1 MLANTVETIGPGG
14 SPEALLI
21 VLNGMKNRLLRIA
34 LFAGITLAVALC
46 ALVLLAQGAFAQG
59 QAQPIVELENNWSSG
74 ITAPSEFKDQ
84 AISGADSATKQQYK
98 FRRQREGIDFSYV
111 IANLTPYASYSVE
124 LSFVEHNHSRA
135 GQRVFNG
142 YIQATRVINRLDIY
156 LTAGANSAYQRTI
169 NTVADSSGRL
179 TVEFRSWEAGCT
191 GEATISTIRVYGGAG
206 NVVEINAAASRN
218 NMTPPVRRTN
228 SGSQNAFE
236 CILGRLG
243 SRLSLNLLP
252 QRLAGRFSSLGTGT
266 GDVSDFIMA
275 VGSGGQ
281 VRSLPFTDRFP
292 VWESI
297 NQSRTMTSEIFDCSS
312 PAMSLST
319 KATFRAPFYPR
330 NEKISGAP
338 FVYIDVTVTNTGGSP
353 ASGAFLF
360 AWPQRQD
367 FGSSSVTQF
376 TTATEKGFTYNT
388 SYSYYDESI
397 NPAASKGATEA
408 LALPVAETADVA
420 FKGSNSSEFGDFT
433 GNRVW
438 GWSSPHGY
446 PQTYNDPSNPTYG
459 FYPRGYSG
467 AEWTITNL
475 APGASSTKHFV
486 LAGYV
491 ADNILNVKNS
501 AYQDGTFK
509 FKYKQQF
516 SSVQNVVNYAVTSR
530 SAGDTIEDRSSFFDS
545 TVSSDS
551 YLSIN
556 TWHLDDIRN
565 LMASSFQSFLA
576 NTWWAVSAY
585 GREWFSVWEGIYR
598 YHSTIDVEY
607 NDAWVYFQYWP
618 ELLKKILDE
627 WPLYAKSNGQGT
639 YLSHDMGWGDY
650 PMGQSYPFDMPVEEN
665 ANYILLLYKYWKTT
679 GDTSYVN
686 QRFGTVRQLV
696 DFLANCDTNN
706 NGLPDLNTFNT
717 LDDGSPGL
725 KLSKDQTY
733 LGVKCLG
740 AYKAVHEMAAALA
753 VPDIACAE
761 KAIRRVEL
769 INQTLDYDMWLSD
782 HFAVCLDGNVTDADR
797 TAYSIYPTNGL
808 LYLLG
813 STRNQGLTSSN
824 VAKMQTD
831 LAVSTWKT
839 MKAYGSTHTTF
850 NPFTEWVSENLWRD
864 QAAFQLGTILQAEDP
879 MGLND
884 RYWSLQKFFGTTL
897 NGTYW
902 DGVIY
907 PGGSGANS
915 VSAQSSPLLINGGQ
929 GSAAGFQQALGYYP
943 RGTASLG
950 LPDAVAGII
959 LDSPG
964 GSLFFQP
971 QVFPLRVPV
980 PARADWGNPNPAAR
994 VPTLYFPDGGSSPA
1008 VTNGQLLPGRVA
1020 AKRILDLTDVSV
1032 GGHAISPDG
1041 DGTNDSTTVSY
1052 RLPVSASVDASIWQ
1066 GDYQVRTYA
1075 RQTQAAGS
1083 GSFTW
1088 DGKDNSGQVLP
1099 DGLYA
1104 ARMDSYPND
1113 SADQIRPASAP
1124 VWVNSS
1130 IPDLSTDWYL
1140 AEGFTGRNATGGDF
1154 EEYVLI
1160 QNPNDQAATFDVTFM
1175 LPGGQTV
1182 KGSYQTPPNSRYTIT
1197 VDQILPDAEV
1207 STYVHSDKRIAV
1219 ERAMY
1224 FNGRRAGHDST
1235 GVTSPGNTWYLAE
1248 GYTGPGWDDYV
1259 LIQNPGDKPAG
1270 ITATFMT
1277 PGAGNPVKN
1286 YNVGPHS
1293 RFTIHV
1299 NDVVPNLSVST
1310 KIESSEPVV
1319 VERAQYL
1326 NRMTAGTCSIGA
1338 KSPSQTWY
1346 LAEGYTDQGFEEWV
1360 LIQNPNNTRND
1371 VTITYMEN
1379 NGTNTVRD
1387 YSVPAESRFT
1397 ILVNELLPG
1406 REVSIKV
1413 RSAKPVLVERA
1424 MYWNN
1429 RSDGHDCIGTPTPD
1443 TSWYLA
1449 EGYTA
1454 QGFETW
1460 VLIENPAD
1468 EARIVTMTF
1477 MEPSGKNTVKT
1488 YEVLPRSR
1496 FTVGVNSILP
1506 STEMSTRITADGPVI
1521 VERAVY
1527 FNNRSGGTDSLGVRG
1542 Y

>member
-1 MLANTVETIGPGG
+1 MLANTNDTIRQRR
-14 SPEALLI
+14 SRKALVI
-21 VLNGMKNRLLRIA
+21 VLNGMKRRPLRTG
-34 LFAGITLAVALC
+34 LFLGITLAIALC
-46 ALVLLAQGAFAQG
+46 ALALLTQGALAQG

-74 ITAPSEFKDQ
+74 VTTPSEFKGQ
-84 AISGADSATKQQYK
+84 SISGTDSATKQQYK
-98 FRRQREGIDFSYV
+98 FQRQRKGIDFSYV
-111 IANLTPYASYSVE
+111 IANLAPYTSYSVE
-124 LSFVEHNHSRA
+124 LSFVEHDFSRA
-135 GQRVFNG
+135 GQRVFNT
-142 YIQATRVINRLDIY
+142 YIQATKVLNRLDIY
-156 LTAGANSAYQRTI
+156 NMAGANNAHQRTI
-169 NTVADSSGRL
+169 KTVADSKGFL
-179 TVEFRSWEAGCT
+179 TVEFRSWESGCT
-191 GEATISTIRVYGGAG
+191 GEATISTIRVYDGSGS
-206 NVVEINAAASRN
+206 VVEINAAASRN
-218 NMTPPVRRTN
+218 NMTPPVKRTN

-236 CILGRLG
+236 CMLGRLG

-266 GDVSDFIMA
+266 GDISDFIMA
-275 VGSGGQ
+275 VSNGGQ
-281 VRSLPFTDRFP
+281 VRCLPFTDRFP
-292 VWESI
+292 VWESVD
-297 NQSRTMTSEIFDCSS
+297 QSQTMTTETFDGSS
-312 PAMSLST
+312 PSMPLRM

-338 FVYIDVTVTNTGGSP
+338 FVYVDVTVTNAGGSP

-367 FGSSSVTQF
+367 FSSSAITQF
-376 TTATEKGFTYNT
+376 STATEKGFTYNT

-408 LALPVAETADVA
+408 LALPVAEAADVD
-420 FKGSNSSEFGDFT
+420 FKGSSAAEFGDFT
-433 GNRVW
+433 GNRVL
-438 GWSSPHGY
+438 GWSSPYGY
-446 PQTYNDPSNPTYG
+446 PQTYNDPANPTYS
-459 FYPRGYSG
+459 FYPRGYCG
-467 AEWTITNL
+467 AEWTISL
-475 APGASSTKHFV
+475 APGDSQTKHFV

-491 ADNILNVKNS
+491 ADNILYVKNS
-501 AYQDGTFK
+501 SYEDNTFR
-509 FKYKQQF
+509 FKYNQQF

-530 SAGDTIEDRSSFFDS
+530 SGGDEIEEKSKFFDD

-556 TWHLDDIRN
+556 TSHLDDVRN

-576 NTWWAVSAY
+576 NTWWAVSNG
-585 GREWFSVWEGIYR
+585 GREWFSVWEGIFR

-607 NDAWVYFQYWP
+607 NDAWFYFQYWP
-618 ELLKKILDE
+618 ELLKKIMDE
-627 WPLYAKSNGQGT
+627 WPLYAKYNGQGT

-650 PMGQSYPFDMPVEEN
+650 PLGQSYPFDMPVEEN

-696 DFLANCDTNN
+696 DFLINCDTNN

-725 KLSKDQTY
+725 KLSKDQAY

-753 VPDIACAE
+753 VPDIACAY
-761 KAIRRVEL
+761 KAVRQVEL

-782 HFAVCLDGNVTDADR
+782 HFAVCLDGNINDADR

-813 STRNQGLTSSN
+813 ATRSQGITSS
-824 VAKMQTD
+824 VAAKMRTD
-831 LAVSTWKT
+831 LSTSTWKT
-839 MKAYGSTHTTF
+839 MKAYGSTHSTYDAY
-850 NPFTEWVSENLWRD
+850 TEWVSQNLWRD

-879 MGLND
+879 LGLDD

-915 VSAQSSPLLINGGQ
+915 VSAQSNPLLINGEE
-929 GSAAGFQQALGYYP
+929 GSAAGFQQNMGYYP

-950 LPDAVAGII
+950 LTDAVAGLI
-959 LDSPG
+959 LDAPG
-964 GSLFFQP
+964 GALYYQP

-980 PARADWGNPNPAAR
+980 YARADWGNPNPAAR
-994 VPTLYFPDGGSSPA
+994 VPTLYFPNGGSSPTI
-1008 VTNGQLLPGRVA
+1008 TNGQLLPGRVA
-1020 AKRILDLTDVSV
+1020 AKQILDLTDVRA

-1052 RLPVSASVDASIWQ
+1052 RLPVSASVDSSIWE
-1066 GDYQVRTYA
+1066 GDYQVRTYT
-1075 RQTQAAGS
+1075 RQTQTAGS
-1083 GSFTW
+1083 GSFKW
-1088 DGKDNSGQVLP
+1088 DGKTNAGQVVP
-1099 DGLYA
+1099 DGLYT
-1104 ARMDSYPND
+1104 ARIDSYPND
-1113 SADQIRPASAP
+1113 SANQIRPASAP

-1197 VDQILPDAEV
+1197 VNQIVPNAEV

-1259 LIQNPGDKPAG
+1259 LVQNPGEKTAD

-1299 NDVVPNLSVST
+1299 NDVVPNQSVST

-1326 NRMTAGTCSIGA
+1326 NRMTGGTCSIGA
-1338 KSPSQTWY
+1338 KSTSQTWY

-1360 LIQNPNNTRND
+1360 LIQNPQNTQND

-1379 NGTNTVRD
+1379 SGANTLRN
-1387 YSVPAESRFT
+1387 YSIPPESRFT
-1397 ILVNELLPG
+1397 ILVNDLLPG
-1406 REVSIKV
+1406 REVSVKV
-1413 RSAKPVLVERA
+1413 RAAKPVLVERA

-1429 RSDGHDCIGTPTPD
+1429 RSDGHACIGTPTPD
-1443 TSWYLA
+1443 TTWYLA

-1460 VLIENPAD
+1460 VLIENPGD
-1468 EARIVTMTF
+1468 DARIVTVTF
-1477 MEPSGKNTVKT
+1477 MEPSGKNTEKKYLVP
-1488 YEVLPRSR
+1488 PRSR
-1496 FTVGVNSILP
+1496 FTVGVDSILP
-1506 STEMSTRITADGPVI
+1506 STEMSTRVVADGPII